1 MYTLAIILIVLLGL
15 GNLVWVGRHVMISRQ
30 KRTGFALTPESPGP
44 PEAAPKIT
52 VVVAAK
58 DEQENI
64 EACVRTMLAQ
74 DYPDFEMI
82 VADDRSSDRTGEIVA
97 AIARE
102 DPRLKLVTI
111 DHLPAGWSGK
121 NHAMMHGIAASG
133 GEWIC
138 MIDADCRQTSNR
150 TLSVAMQHALDTG
163 SDMLSVLPTL
173 EMQGFWE
180 NVVQPVCGGVMM
192 IWFHPDKVNNPAKR
206 NAYANGAFILM
217 RRSAYEAVGTHE
229 VVKQC
234 LMEDMHMSKKLK
246 DMGMRLRVV
255 QNFGLYLVR
264 MYTSLGAILRG
275 WSRIF
280 LGTFG
285 TPGRLCTSA
294 ALVLAFSLLP
304 HLGALAGLILALAGA
319 APVGLWP
326 VVAATGAAAAIL
338 QISAI
343 YRFYRLIGGRTDLA
357 WTFPIGAVLALVAL
371 LMSISRLRPGA
382 KVVWRGTTYTA
393 VRS

>member
-15 GNLVWVGRHVMISRQ
+15 GNLVWLGRHVMISRQ
-30 KRTGFALTPESPGP
+30 KRTGFALTPDSPGP
-44 PEAAPKIT
+44 PAAAPKIT

-74 DYPDFEMI
+74 DYPNFEMI
-82 VADDRSSDRTGEIVA
+82 VANDRSSDRTGEIVA
-97 AIARE
+97 AIAAE
-102 DPRLKLVTI
+102 DARLKLVTI
-111 DHLPAGWSGK
+111 DHLPPGWSGK
-121 NHAMMHGIAASG
+121 NHAMMHGIKAG
-133 GEWIC
+133 DGEWIC
-138 MIDADCRQTSNR
+138 MIDADCRQTSER
-150 TLSVAMQHALDTG
+150 TLSVAMQHAMDTS

-173 EMQGFWE
+173 EMKGFWE

-217 RRSAYEAVGTHE
+217 RRQAYQDVGTHE

-246 DMGMRLRVV
+246 ALGMRLRVV

-264 MYTSLGAILRG
+264 MYTSLGSILRG

-294 ALVLAFSLLP
+294 GLVLTFSLLP
-304 HLGALAGLILALAGA
+304 YLGGLAGLILALAGA
-319 APVGLWP
+319 EPGGLWP
-326 VVAATGAAAAIL
+326 AAALLGASAACL
-338 QISAI
+338 QVSAI
-343 YRFYRLIGGRTDLA
+343 HRFYRLIGGRPGLA
-357 WTFPIGAVLALVAL
+357 WTFPIGAALALLAL